1 MTTFTTTPI
10 GTLTSKQI
18 RCFLKGGMTTE
29 DICSKYGCN
38 TMDLHERI
46 IQLYGKNKKGCVEI
60 FDSLKTND
68 KKLKKKSAESDSSA
82 DNNTDQITP
91 ERVQSETVEP
101 EQSVSEPI
109 QPSEQG
115 SETSE
120 LETLTELEKTLSHEV
135 MTLEGEHKE
144 EVELRRQSV
153 NKLRELQKR
162 ILELQD
168 KIWALAQDFDSE
180 VELGD
185 AHAKRMKEL
194 SEDVRTKSE
203 RLKEVRK
210 RLEELTTV
218 TIAVYDSGEIVVIDQ
233 DYALDD
239 TGYEEV
245 YAGLLDD
252 ARCEELR
259 MKDIRVLARAM
270 QITSH
275 LDKKFILLFD
285 RAEVEEAYKLL
296 SAK

>member
-1 MTTFTTTPI
+1 MTAYTKPI
-10 GTLTSKQI
+10 GTMTAKQL
-18 RCFLKGGMTTE
+18 RVFLKGGMTT
-29 DICSKYGCN
+29 DDVCSKYGCT

-46 IQLYGKNKKGCVEI
+46 FQLYGKDEKGRDDI
-60 FDSLKTND
+60 FKSLKANE
-68 KKLKKKSAESDSSA
+68 KKSKPKSA
-82 DNNTDQITP
+82 KQETDGAVEQTTP
-91 ERVQSETVEP
+91 EQTRPETVEP
-101 EQSVSEPI
+101 EQSAPEQTQPEQDSKSE
-109 QPSEQG
+109 S
-115 SETSE
+115 SE

-135 MTLEGEHKE
+135 MMLEGKHKE

-153 NKLRELQKR
+153 NKLRDYQR
-162 ILELQD
+162 QILELQD
-168 KIWALAQDFDSE
+168 KIWTLAQNFDSE
-180 VELGD
+180 AELGD

-194 SEDVRTKSE
+194 SEGMHVKSE
-203 RLKEVRK
+203 RLEEVRK

-275 LDKKFILLFD
+275 MDKKFILLFD
-285 RAEVEEAYKLL
+285 RGEVEEAYKLL
-296 SAK
+296 SGK